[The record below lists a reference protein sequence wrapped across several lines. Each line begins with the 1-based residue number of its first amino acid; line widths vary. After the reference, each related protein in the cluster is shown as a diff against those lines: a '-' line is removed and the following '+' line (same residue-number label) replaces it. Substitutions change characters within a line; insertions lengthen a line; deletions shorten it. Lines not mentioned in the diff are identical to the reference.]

1 VTRCKRVLETTRPLD
16 RLVTL
21 TSGSD
26 LNQCVEGFHDVS
38 LEQVLGEIKYLRDE
52 GDTVLAGG
60 SLVYGV
66 GNHLSDLDL
75 LVTGPTTLESSRV
88 PIEHFIGSLRVDV
101 WKLAQGL
108 IEDSFDRAQRALAAE
123 DTLLGS
129 FGDTENDDEL
139 KLLHRIAF
147 GVVIDG
153 DGIHTR
159 PKRDYRAVAAGLVV
173 REYLERMRTS
183 ALLAQLA
190 LGAKRSVA
198 AVVNAR
204 LAVEDALNAAVAH
217 RRLPFSGGKWLG
229 ERLASQTSDLAH
241 VYEPFRQLPKAP
253 REEATQFVEK
263 ALATCVEMWA
273 LDLGLEA
280 LTPVAKWVN
289 ADLQVAEIGG
299 DQLLL
304 SPRFGALWTLD
315 EKEVAIW
322 RQLVSSVV
330 ENRELCVYDAEG
342 LSMCL
347 CLHEQGLLDL
357 QWIKGVV
364 IENPRSSRNAGVVT

>member
-1 VTRCKRVLETTRPLD
+1 MRVTQCSPAVLSCTESATTSAISICSSQAR
-16 RLVTL
+16 R
-21 TSGSD
+21 
-26 LNQCVEGFHDVS
+26 
-38 LEQVLGEIKYLRDE
+38 
-52 GDTVLAGG
+52 
-60 SLVYGV
+60 
-66 GNHLSDLDL
+66 
-75 LVTGPTTLESSRV
+75 LESSRV

-129 FGDTENDDEL
+129 FGDTEHDDEL

-153 DGIHTR
+153 DGIHAR

-183 ALLAQLA
+183 ALLAHLA
-190 LGAKRSVA
+190 LGAERSVA

-217 RRLPFSGGKWLG
+217 RQLPFSGGKWLG
-229 ERLASQTSDLAH
+229 ERLSSQTSDLAH
-241 VYEPFRQLPKAP
+241 VYEPFRQLPNTP
-253 REEATQFVEK
+253 HEEAKQFVEK
-263 ALATCVEMWA
+263 ALATCAEMWT
-273 LDLGLEA
+273 LDLNLEA
-280 LTPVAKWVN
+280 LTPMAKWVN

-299 DQLLL
+299 DRLLL
-304 SPRFGALWTLD
+304 APRFGALWTLD

-322 RQLVSSVV
+322 RQLVSSVA
-330 ENRELCVYDAEG
+330 ENRDTGRELCAYNAEE

-347 CLHEQGLLDL
+347 RLHEQGLLDL
-357 QWIKGVV
+357 QWIKGVA
-364 IENPRSSRNAGVVT
+364 IENPRSSWNAGVVT